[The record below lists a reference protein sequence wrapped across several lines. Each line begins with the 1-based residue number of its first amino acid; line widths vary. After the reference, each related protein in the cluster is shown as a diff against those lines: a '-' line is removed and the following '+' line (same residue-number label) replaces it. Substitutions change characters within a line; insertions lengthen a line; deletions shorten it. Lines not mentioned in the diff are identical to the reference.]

1 MKKAEIMSKYDES
14 TRISHLSS
22 RNAIDQ
28 LCDEFE
34 ASWQRGEQ
42 PNIGEYLERT
52 DSDLWPELFVE
63 LVRLDMEYRSTL
75 GESPTVKEYANRF
88 PQFEKVLVEL
98 RAPVSRSS
106 IQLLADMR
114 EIGHFKLIQ
123 KVGSGS
129 FGVVWKAWDSRL
141 EREVAVKLPTERSL
155 SREYAAEF
163 HREAKAAAKLNHDG
177 IVRVIAFGI
186 ESGIAYIV
194 YDFIQGVTLQQ
205 WMRRNEVTPKK
216 AAELCSQVASALSYA
231 HAQGVVHRDVK
242 PGNILIDED
251 GFPHIT
257 DFGLAK
263 RDDSGSTAAGSGVIV
278 GTLAYMSPEQAEGK
292 SLQINGRSDVYSLGA
307 ILYELLAGRRV
318 FQGDPRELMQKV
330 LLADPP
336 ALSTVV
342 KGVHPDLEGICH
354 KCLHKENSDRY
365 RTADDLAIDLRR
377 FVNGEPV
384 HVRAVPRRVR
394 FSRWLKLHW
403 RSVVP
408 GFAVIVL
415 LVLLLLQKNQAH
427 NGTPDQPGAGHEGT
441 GIVPEQS
448 AVKTWIVHV
457 STEPE
462 GALVAVVACDS
473 GTGEPI
479 PSRTAGH
486 GQSTPATVELTP
498 GRYMVSVSL
507 IDAEGI
513 RTHVVHRTVPGPGGE
528 WPSMTAGWE
537 RFRVISP
544 TDIEWP
550 RITIPAA
557 EIINDMVYVEGTDS
571 FIVEGPDGRKAVSI
585 DPFYVA
591 PQEFTFGDYLKL
603 LPGAIGEVPGRPAP
617 DQPPM
622 NTMPMQYDM
631 AENWAEESGCRLL
644 TNLEFSYLAKM
655 ADDAQSQRGQPQ
667 EPESVFDVAGG
678 SAFDEIPTKPPIR
691 GILTGYAEW
700 TSTWPTSPLVT
711 SLHET
716 DAVSLEPP
724 RQQRIIRGG
733 VIDCEPGD
741 YPRDPNGTCAATIY
755 TLYPHVGFRLARTA
769 PPPNA
774 TPIKIE

>member
-1 MKKAEIMSKYDES
+1 MKKAKIMSRYDES

-42 PNIGEYLERT
+42 PNIGDYLHRT
-52 DSDLWPELFVE
+52 DSDLWADLFVE

-75 GESPTVKEYANRF
+75 GETPTVKEYANRF

-98 RAPVSRSS
+98 RTPVSHSS
-106 IQLLADMR
+106 IQHLAEMR

-155 SREYAAEF
+155 SREYVAEF
-163 HREAKAAAKLNHDG
+163 QREAKAAAKLNHDG

-205 WMRRNEVTPKK
+205 WMKRHEVTPQK
-216 AAELCSQVASALSYA
+216 AAELCRHVASALSYA

-251 GFPHIT
+251 GVPHIT

-292 SLQINGRSDVYSLGA
+292 SHQINGRSDIYSLGA

-318 FQGDPRELMQKV
+318 FQGDPREVMQKI
-330 LLADPP
+330 LFAEPP
-336 ALSTVV
+336 ALSTIVNR
-342 KGVHPDLEGICH
+342 VHPDLEGICY
-354 KCLHKENSDRY
+354 KCLQKENSDRY
-365 RTADDLAIDLRR
+365 RTAEDLAVDLKR

-394 FSRWLKLHW
+394 FSRWVKQHR
-403 RSVVP
+403 RSFLP
-408 GFAVIVL
+408 GLAVIVL
-415 LVLLLLQKNQAH
+415 LTIIVVQKDQ
-427 NGTPDQPGAGHEGT
+427 NGSVTPAPPVPGLPT
-441 GIVPEQS
+441 Q
-448 AVKTWIVHV
+448 KTWMVHV

-462 GALVAVVACDS
+462 DAVVVAVACDS
-473 GTGEPI
+473 TTGEPI
-479 PSRTAGH
+479 PGRFAGNGQRTP
-486 GQSTPATVELTP
+486 TTMELTP
-498 GRYMVSVSL
+498 GRYRVYVSL
-507 IDAEGI
+507 TGAEGVQ
-513 RTHVVHRTVPGPGGE
+513 THVVHRTVPGADGE
-528 WPSMTAGWE
+528 WPSMTVGWE
-537 RFRVISP
+537 RFKIVSP
-544 TDIEWP
+544 TEIEWP
-550 RITIPAA
+550 RIMIPAA
-557 EIINDMVYVEGTDS
+557 EIVNDMVYVEGTDN
-571 FIVEGPDGRKAVSI
+571 FMIEGPEGRKEVSI
-585 DPFYVA
+585 APFYVA
-591 PQEFTFGDYLKL
+591 PREFTFGDYVKL
-603 LPGAIGEVPGRPAP
+603 VPGAVGEVPGRPAP
-617 DQPPM
+617 DQPPV
-622 NTMPMQYDM
+622 NSMPTRYDM

-644 TNLEFSYLAKM
+644 TDLEFSYLAKL
-655 ADDAQSQRGQPQ
+655 ADDAQRQRGQPQ
-667 EPESVFDVAGG
+667 EPASLFDVAGG
-678 SAFDEIPTKPPIR
+678 TAFDEIPTNPPIR

-711 SLHET
+711 TSRET
-716 DAVSLEPP
+716 DAALSAPP
-724 RQQRIIRGG
+724 QLQRIIRGG
-733 VIDCEPGD
+733 VVDCGPED
-741 YPRDPNGTCAATIY
+741 YPRDPNGTCVATID
-755 TLYPHVGFRLARTA
+755 TLYPHVGFRLARSA
-769 PPPNA
+769 PP
-774 TPIKIE
+774 IEIE